1 MRKVAY
7 WISVVL
13 FVSGLFHLVVF
24 FVDGGPWEGPVSWRK
39 AVTFGVS
46 FGITLATVAWVSGL
60 LRVKSWVL
68 GIFTFASVM
77 EVLLITLQAWRKV
90 PSHFND
96 ETPFDA
102 LVARSLAVGGGLI
115 IFTVVW
121 IVVAA
126 LRARHLTPSMT
137 LAVRVG
143 SLTFLAAMVFG
154 AVMIARG
161 VVLTLTEGHDIAYAT
176 AGTWKLAHGVAM
188 HGVLLLP
195 LLAWVLTFTPLTE
208 ARRTRVVAAVS
219 GVYVVAV
226 VVSAVISGL
235 S

>member
-7 WISVVL
+7 WIAGALVL
-13 FVSGLFHLVVF
+13 SGLFHLVVF

-46 FGITLATVAWVSGL
+46 FGVTLASVAWVTKL
-60 LRVKSWVL
+60 LRVGPVVL
-68 GIFTFASVM
+68 GIFTFVSVL
-77 EVLLITLQAWRKV
+77 EVALITLQAWRKV

-102 LVARSLAVGGGLI
+102 LVARGLAVGGGLI
-115 IFTVVW
+115 IFTVIW
-121 IVVAA
+121 LVVAA
-126 LRARHLTPSMT
+126 LKARHLSPSMR

-143 SLTFLAAMVFG
+143 SVTFLSAMVFG

-161 VVLTLTEGHDIAYAT
+161 VVLTITEGHEVAYAI

-195 LLAWVLTFTPLTE
+195 LLAWLLTFTPWHE
-208 ARRTRVVAAVS
+208 QRRTRIVATASALYVVAIAVAAV
-219 GVYVVAV
+219 
-226 VVSAVISGL
+226 VSAL

>member
-7 WISVVL
+7 GISVVL
-13 FVSGLFHLVVF
+13 LLSGLFHLVVF

-46 FGITLATVAWVSGL
+46 FGLTLASVAWVTKL
-60 LRVKSWVL
+60 LRVGPVVL

-77 EVLLITLQAWRKV
+77 EVGLITLQAWRKV

-96 ETPFDA
+96 ETAFDA
-102 LVARSLAVGGGLI
+102 LVARSLAAGGGLI
-115 IFTVVW
+115 IFTVIW
-121 IVVAA
+121 LVVAA
-126 LRARHLTPSMT
+126 WKARHLAPSML

-143 SLTFLAAMVFG
+143 AVTFLSAMLFG
-154 AVMIARG
+154 ALMIARG
-161 VVLTLTEGHDIAYAT
+161 VVLTLTEGHQVAYAT

-195 LLAWVLTFTPLTE
+195 LLAWLLTFTPWSE
-208 ARRTRVVAAVS
+208 HRRTRIVGTASALYVLAIVAA
-219 GVYVVAV
+219 A
-226 VVSAVISGL
+226 VVSAS
-235 S
+235 